1 MSPARHPGIPYR
13 RWTPTG
19 WGWVLPKRTN
29 PRWKADL
36 PHPICVRTSRDTMG
50 LRSTIQRPELD
61 AHTGSSRQFR
71 VPDTY
76 NLPTIVV
83 RSRNGIVSERL
94 PLWPGQSWSSPR
106 SEPWVLQECGRAP
119 SLRYGRT
126 GGNEDFGWM
135 DAATVAAEQQP
146 RPHAEQTPGHGAVA
160 AWEDQVE
167 HGASLWTIRE
177 WVQGGVDQERSILA
191 GIPGTGSDSGIFAL
205 GIRRSLW
212 RTPTIRSAPD
222 CTPWSAPARGAYSD
236 DVVHRFRH
244 AVHPFRFMSSTHS
257 DSCRPP
263 WRSGGP

>member
-1 MSPARHPGIPYR
+1 MSPARHPGIPCR

-50 LRSTIQRPELD
+50 LRSTMQRPELD

-106 SEPWVLQECGRAP
+106 SEPWVWTGSGEAVARRVPGSPGLHLAVTPPPGATYFKSAVGHPASGMDAREEMRISGGWMLRP
-119 SLRYGRT
+119 SLPSSSRVRMPSKPRATAPWPPGRT
-126 GGNEDFGWM
+126 KSSTE
-135 DAATVAAEQQP
+135 
-146 RPHAEQTPGHGAVA
+146 
-160 AWEDQVE
+160 
-167 HGASLWTIRE
+167 
-177 WVQGGVDQERSILA
+177 
-191 GIPGTGSDSGIFAL
+191 
-205 GIRRSLW
+205 RRSGRFGSGCRAESTRNALYW
-212 RTPTIRSAPD
+212 PGFLVPDPTAGFSP
-222 CTPWSAPARGAYSD
+222 
-236 DVVHRFRH
+236 
-244 AVHPFRFMSSTHS
+244 
-257 DSCRPP
+257 
-263 WRSGGP
+263 